1 MNTKNR
7 WNRRF
12 ESNRHRFNCI
22 SQPWFLYSQ
31 SGMCLLLSISQ
42 KTLLRLFNARLFT
55 SELSDCNGKRRRK
68 SIICIEI
75 FMEQT
80 KWNGIITLLN
90 TIVGT
95 FSNFGTEISFV
106 LISAFNCNFFPS
118 SPSTHLLTSVQSP
131 PASSKH

>member
-1 MNTKNR
+1 MNTKNK
-7 WNRRF
+7 WNHRF

-22 SQPWFLYSQ
+22 SQLWFLYSQ

-42 KTLLRLFNARLFT
+42 KTVLRPFNARLFT
-55 SELSDCNGKRRRK
+55 SELSDCNGGKKRK
-68 SIICIEI
+68 SMICIEI

-80 KWNGIITLLN
+80 KEWHTLLN

-106 LISAFNCNFFPS
+106 LISAFNCNCLLS
-118 SPSTHLLTSVQSP
+118 LPSTHLLTSVQSP